1 MRIAGSK
8 RLPDITS
15 SKMRIAP
22 AFFRRRRWPSR
33 SWSSVETRAELGS
46 KPLVWVLW
54 ESNGYPNDVEL
65 PSCRM
70 LPMTLKGNFT
80 GVAWKG
86 EGIIIPIGV
95 VPEKVRKDLKKY
107 QLRQSIAVV
116 QRGVRQARDTD
127 RRSCLRDRR
136 FEHRGSE
143 SGTTPRLL
151 VKPSWRGRMGPQI
164 LAT

>member
-1 MRIAGSK
+1 
-8 RLPDITS
+8 
-15 SKMRIAP
+15 MRIAP

-86 EGIIIPIGV
+86 EGIIIPLGV
-95 VPEKVRKDLKKY
+95 VPEKVRKDFKKY

-116 QRGVRQARDTD
+116 QQLVNRSEEFGRLEIPIGDLAFVIGGSSIEEARAAL
-127 RRSCLRDRR
+127 RRVFL
-136 FEHRGSE
+136 
-143 SGTTPRLL
+143 
-151 VKPSWRGRMGPQI
+151 
-164 LAT
+164 